1 MENPFEV
8 ISTRISKLEN
18 MIIKLTNIVEETRTS
33 TLPKTLSHDR
43 KSPATRKLAAEY
55 LGVSV
60 PTVDLLVKSK
70 QLRPTRIGR
79 AVRFTWDE
87 LDAFISKRSK

>member
-1 MENPFEV
+1 MENPFQILDE
-8 ISTRISKLEN
+8 RLERLER
-18 MIIKLTNIVEETRTS
+18 MMAKV
-33 TLPKTLSHDR
+33 LSLIESQQDQQPHRPELHSR